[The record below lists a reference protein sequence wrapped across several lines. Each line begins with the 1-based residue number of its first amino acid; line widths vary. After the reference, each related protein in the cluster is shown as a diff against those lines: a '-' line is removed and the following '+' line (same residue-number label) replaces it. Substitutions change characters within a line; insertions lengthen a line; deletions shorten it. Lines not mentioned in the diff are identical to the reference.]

1 MLELKK
7 LSWLFFRISLCMNY
21 SHNIYTLPSISGEL
35 RTFTI
40 NRWQYKD
47 LSRVSVSKRAVCSY
61 KKKMNTLYGVCF
73 GTWKS
78 FLFRFKHSCTNL
90 FRPKIPFKCDWGFL
104 WIIICQKIQFL
115 TFFQKITFVFTGS
128 NYHYHGQSADT

>member
-1 MLELKK
+1 
-7 LSWLFFRISLCMNY
+7 MNY

-61 KKKMNTLYGVCF
+61 KKKMNTLYGVWVGGFFKGSEIFSGKFKGYENFPKNCKGYENF
-73 GTWKS
+73 PENCKGS
-78 FLFRFKHSCTNL
+78 EIFLENCKGYENF
-90 FRPKIPFKCDWGFL
+90 
-104 WIIICQKIQFL
+104 
-115 TFFQKITFVFTGS
+115 
-128 NYHYHGQSADT
+128 

>member
-47 LSRVSVSKRAVCSY
+47 LSRGSVSNSAVCSY
-61 KKKMNTLYGVCF
+61 KKKMNTLYGVCLQTTVF
-73 GTWKS
+73 LGSKPFISKFLQYNDIKVLCNVVPFDVRPQTS
-78 FLFRFKHSCTNL
+78 FRRCLAWCRHFEMISERIYL
-90 FRPKIPFKCDWGFL
+90 
-104 WIIICQKIQFL
+104 
-115 TFFQKITFVFTGS
+115 
-128 NYHYHGQSADT
+128 